1 MSDLALNDR
10 STDRLHC
17 LVVEDQQILLDLLA
31 TIVDAFS
38 EVSTVS
44 KATTCA
50 QALAICQDNPVDLAI
65 LDLHLPDGDGSD
77 LGKLLTHSNPAMQ
90 LIVLTGAPED
100 FRSSPELHGSI
111 RALIDKRQSFDA
123 LHQSLSTILRPAH
136 QQLTPRQSEIFT
148 LIGAGKSTKDIAR
161 ILNSATSTIESHR
174 KAIARKLKLSGA
186 ELIRE
191 ASLTRQINPRA

>member
-1 MSDLALNDR
+1 
-10 STDRLHC
+10 LHC

-44 KATTCA
+44 KAKS
-50 QALAICQDNPVDLAI
+50 LAEAMAISQDMSLDLAI
-65 LDLHLPDGDGSD
+65 LDLHLPDGNGND
-77 LGKLLTHSNPAMQ
+77 LGKLLVQNHPSIE
-90 LIVLTGAPED
+90 LIILTGAPED
-100 FRSSPELHGSI
+100 FQSSREWRESI

-123 LHQSLSTILRPAH
+123 LHHSLNRILQPAH
-136 QQLTPRQSEIFT
+136 QHLTPRQSEIFK

-174 KAIARKLKLSGA
+174 KAIARKLNLSGA

-191 ASLTRQINPRA
+191 ASLARQLNPRP

>member
-1 MSDLALNDR
+1 MNDLAWEDR
-10 STDRLHC
+10 SNDRLHC

-38 EVSTVS
+38 EISTVS
-44 KATTCA
+44 KATSCA
-50 QALAICQDNPVDLAI
+50 EAVAISQDLPVDLAI
-65 LDLHLPDGDGSD
+65 LDLHLPDGDGNE
-77 LGKLLTHSNPAMQ
+77 LGKLLVQANSTIE

-100 FRSSPELHGSI
+100 FRSSSELRGSI

-123 LHQSLSTILRPAH
+123 LHHSLNSILQPAH
-136 QQLTPRQSEIFT
+136 QNLTPRQSEIFD
-148 LIGAGKSTKDIAR
+148 LIGAGKSTKEIAR

-174 KAIARKLKLSGA
+174 KAIAQKLNLSGA

-191 ASLTRQINPRA
+191 ASLTRQINPSS

>member
-1 MSDLALNDR
+1 M
-10 STDRLHC
+10 HC

-38 EVSTVS
+38 EISTVS
-44 KATTCA
+44 KATSCT
-50 QALAICQDNPVDLAI
+50 QALAISQEMLVDVAI
-65 LDLHLPDGDGSD
+65 LDLHLPDGDGSE
-77 LGKLLTHSNPAMQ
+77 LGQHLVQSNPSTR

-100 FRSSPELHGSI
+100 FHSSRALRGSI
-111 RALIDKRQSFDA
+111 HALIDKRDSFDA
-123 LHQSLSTILRPAH
+123 LHQSLSTILQPAH
-136 QQLTPRQSEIFT
+136 QSLTPRQSEIFE

-174 KAIARKLKLSGA
+174 KAIAQKLKLSGA

-191 ASLTRQINPRA
+191 ASLTRQINPRP

>member
-1 MSDLALNDR
+1 M
-10 STDRLHC
+10 HC
-17 LVVEDQQILLDLLA
+17 LVVEDQQILVDLLA

-44 KATTCA
+44 KATSCA
-50 QALAICQDNPVDLAI
+50 QAVTISQNSTVDLAI
-65 LDLHLPDGDGSD
+65 LDLHLPDGDGNE
-77 LGKLLTHSNPAMQ
+77 LGKQLTQNNPSIQ

-100 FRSSPELHGSI
+100 FQSSHEIRGSI

-123 LHQSLSTILRPAH
+123 LHHTLSTILQPAH
-136 QQLTPRQSEIFT
+136 QNLTPRQREIFE

-174 KAIARKLKLSGA
+174 KAIAQKLKLSGA

-191 ASLTRQINPRA
+191 ASLTRQINPRP